1 MEDISAAAGRYDLAA
16 NTISD
21 RETDAAIEVLRSGRV
36 TMGHRVR
43 RFEEAFA
50 EWVGAKYAV
59 MTNSGSSANLIAIEA
74 RMRGV
79 RVDEHRWRQGD
90 EVLVPA
96 LAWPTTVWP
105 LAQLGLV
112 PVLVD
117 IDPVTLAIDLDSA
130 QAMTTSRTVGMFLIH
145 VLGQAPD
152 MAGHVGFC
160 DDHDLVLI
168 EDACESLGTHSGGR
182 HVGTFGEMG
191 TFSTYFSHHIT
202 TIEGGVVVTSEE
214 SIYDDL
220 KSMRS
225 HGWVRDRSDR
235 VDLARQAGALDD
247 RFLFVT
253 TGYNVRPTEINAA
266 IGLIQLER
274 LPAMIASRAE
284 LAGMV
289 GAWVEAVPWLR
300 LIGSEKISTEVSEP
314 GEWRSHSWMT
324 LPFEVDECA
333 PVGVQGATGILEA
346 AGVETRPIIA
356 GNLANHPA
364 IRQITHRSAPE
375 LPNADRVF
383 NRGFMIGCHP
393 FSTPDQHDT
402 LEEAFSRLAAL

>member
-1 MEDISAAAGRYDLAA
+1 MEEKRASAARYELAA
-16 NTISD
+16 NTIGD
-21 RETDAAIEVLRSGRV
+21 RETEAAIEVLRSGRV

-50 EWVGAKYAV
+50 EWVGADYAV
-59 MTNSGSSANLIAIEA
+59 MTNSGSSANLIATEA

-79 RVDEHRWRQGD
+79 RVDQRRWQTGD

-112 PVLVD
+112 PILVD

-130 QAMTTSRTVGMFLIH
+130 RAMITPRTVGMFLIH

-152 MAGHVGFC
+152 MAEYVRFC
-160 DDHDLVLI
+160 DNHDLVLV
-168 EDACESLGTHSGGR
+168 EDACESLGTHSGGQ
-182 HVGTFGEMG
+182 HVGTFGETG

-202 TIEGGVVVTSEE
+202 TIEGGVVITSDEAVHN
-214 SIYDDL
+214 DL

-235 VDLARQAGALDD
+235 DDLARQAGALDD
-247 RFLFVT
+247 HFLFVT

-266 IGLIQLER
+266 IGLVQLER
-274 LPAMIASRAE
+274 LPAMIESRAE

-289 GAWVEAVPWLR
+289 AAWAKKIPWLR
-300 LIGSEKISTEVSEP
+300 IIGSEQIGTDDEKS

-324 LPFEVDECA
+324 LPLVVDESA
-333 PVGVQGATGILEA
+333 PVGMQGAADALEA
-346 AGVETRPIIA
+346 AGIETRPIIA
-356 GNLANHPA
+356 GNLMNHPA
-364 IRQITHRSAPE
+364 MRQITHRSAPE
-375 LPNADRVF
+375 LPNTDRVF
-383 NRGFMIGCHP
+383 SRGFMIGCHP
-393 FSTPDQHDT
+393 FSTPDQHDII
-402 LEEAFSRLAAL
+402 EAAFSRLAAL

>member
-1 MEDISAAAGRYDLAA
+1 MQEKRASTARYELAA

-36 TMGHRVR
+36 TMGRRVQH
-43 RFEEAFA
+43 FEEAFA
-50 EWVGAKYAV
+50 EWVGAEYAV
-59 MTNSGSSANLIAIEA
+59 MTNSGSSANLIAIES
-74 RMRGV
+74 RLRGV
-79 RVDEHRWRQGD
+79 RVDERRWRPGD

-117 IDPVTLAIDLDSA
+117 IDPVTLAIDLDNA
-130 QAMTTSRTVGMFLIH
+130 RAMITSRTVGMFLIH

-152 MAGHVGFC
+152 MVEYVGFC
-160 DDHDLVLI
+160 DDHGLVLI
-168 EDACESLGTHSGGR
+168 EDACESLGTRSEDR
-182 HVGTFGEMG
+182 HVGTFGETG

-202 TIEGGVVVTSEE
+202 TIEGGMVVTSDAGV
-214 SIYDDL
+214 YDDL

-235 VDLARQAGALDD
+235 GDLAQQAAALDD

-266 IGLIQLER
+266 IGLVQLER
-274 LPAMIASRAE
+274 LPEMIQSRAE
-284 LAGMV
+284 LAAMV
-289 GAWVEAVPWLR
+289 ATWVRSIPWLR
-300 LIGSEKISTEVSEP
+300 LIGAEQIGAHEP
-314 GEWRSHSWMT
+314 DSGRWRTHSWMT
-324 LPFEVDECA
+324 LPFEVDESA
-333 PVGVQGATGILEA
+333 PDGAHGATAVLES

-356 GNLANHPA
+356 GNLAQHPA
-364 IRQITHRSAPE
+364 IHQINHRSSPD
-375 LPNADRVF
+375 LRNANRVF
-383 NRGFMIGCHP
+383 NHGFMIGCHP
-393 FSTPDQHDT
+393 FSTPAQQEVLDN
-402 LEEAFSRLAAL
+402 AFSRLAAL